1 MNYEIIPYTAT
12 SISIMSR
19 FIFVYILYKNKSK
32 NNLSL
37 IFCLFNIVSS
47 CLWLKYSLY
56 LHDNALIYRNCTDIS
71 LLFVGACYILRNK
84 YILHGEVAPYQIT
97 PPAQELV

>member
-32 NNLSL
+32 NHLSL

-56 LHDNALIYRNCTDIS
+56 LRDNALIYRNYTDIS

-84 YILHGEVAPYQIT
+84 YILRVEVAPPLST
-97 PPAQELV
+97 AELV